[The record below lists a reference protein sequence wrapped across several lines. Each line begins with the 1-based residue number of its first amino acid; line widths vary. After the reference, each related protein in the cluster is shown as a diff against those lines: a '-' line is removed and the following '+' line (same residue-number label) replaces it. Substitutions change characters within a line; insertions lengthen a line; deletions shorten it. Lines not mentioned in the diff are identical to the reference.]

1 MKCNVQKKTKQ
12 KGKRTLEFVIK
23 HKEERKKEEEI
34 KKEERKEGRNRKK
47 EKKEKGKKQ
56 CTARLGKRSTKKCDV
71 YCDML

>member
-23 HKEERKKEEEI
+23 HKEQRKKEEEL

-47 EKKEKGKKQ
+47 EKKEKGKKTVHCQ
-56 CTARLGKRSTKKCDV
+56 VRKT
-71 YCDML
+71 